1 MPRHKTGGAVQRK
14 FQKDGKTIKVWY
26 ARIQYTDGNGKRQ
39 QREQKP
45 RYNTK
50 TAAKEVAKEMLGTL
64 EGEGMASLE
73 ATTMTF
79 AQLAEFYEKNYL
91 VEAEYVN
98 GRKIAGYRSKYEIG
112 LRLEVLKKYFRN
124 KKVQSIT
131 HGELK
136 KFKTERLKTPVIL
149 GKNTRGTEKKGK
161 PVERQRSI
169 GTVHKEL
176 GLLRR
181 VLNVAVSNGWI
192 NRNPFT
198 MGDALIS
205 PGDERQ
211 RERILTRDEEEKLL
225 LACTGYWA
233 HLKPI
238 IVCALDTGMR
248 RGEIFKLRWSDIDFH
263 NGIIN
268 VQALN
273 TRTLRQR
280 QVANTSRLTQELLL
294 AWENSLQK
302 PDELVFGIAT
312 STKKAFATLRTKA
325 GFPDLRFHD
334 LRHTNAT
341 RLVSKHLPL
350 SEVGR
355 MLGHTQ
361 ANTTYRYVNANIET
375 AKCAAA
381 MLDDFNNPVIE
392 GESPTIN

>member
-1 MPRHKTGGAVQRK
+1 MARPKTGAAIIKWREKNGKKIKEWHACIT
-14 FQKDGKTIKVWY
+14 FWKDGK
-26 ARIQYTDGNGKRQ
+26 RIQKL
-39 QREQKP
+39 QKP
-45 RYNTK
+45 KDNTK
-50 TAAKEVAKEMLGTL
+50 TAARLLAKKMMDDIEDN
-64 EGEGMASLE
+64 GENSIE
-73 ATTMTF
+73 AMNMTF
-79 AQLAEFYEKNYL
+79 AQLADFYEKNYL

-98 GRKIAGYRSKYEIG
+98 DRKVAGYRSKYELS
-112 LRLEVLKKYFRN
+112 LRLEVLRKYFRN
-124 KKVQSIT
+124 KKIQSIT
-131 HGELK
+131 HGEIKKLK
-136 KFKTERLKTPVIL
+136 SERLKTPVIL
-149 GKNTRGTEKKGK
+149 GKNTRGTEKTGK

-192 NRNPFT
+192 SRNPFA

-211 RERILTRDEEEKLL
+211 RERILTREEEERLL
-225 LACTGYWA
+225 FACTGYWA

-238 IVCALDTGMR
+238 IICALDTGMR
-248 RGEIFKLRWSDIDFH
+248 RGEIFKLKWSDVDFK

-268 VQALN
+268 IQAFN
-273 TRTLRQR
+273 TKTLRQR
-280 QVANTSRLTQELLL
+280 QVAITSRLTQELLL
-294 AWENSLQK
+294 VWQNSTQNL
-302 PDELVFGIAT
+302 DDLVFGIST

-325 GFPDLRFHD
+325 GLPDLRFHD

-375 AKCAAA
+375 AKRAAS
-381 MLDDFNNPVIE
+381 MLDDFNKPVDE
-392 GESPTIN
+392 GESPIIN

>member
-1 MPRHKTGGAVQRK
+1 MPRHKTGCAIQRK
-14 FQKDGKTIKVWY
+14 FLKDGKTIKVWY

-45 RYNTK
+45 PYNTK
-50 TAAKEVAKEMLGTL
+50 TSAKELAKEMLRTL
-64 EGEGMASLE
+64 EGEGAASLD
-73 ATTMTF
+73 AATMTF
-79 AQLAEFYEKNYL
+79 AQLADFYEKNYL
-91 VEAEYVN
+91 VEPTYEGN
-98 GRKIAGYRSKYEIG
+98 RRIKGYRSKYEIG
-112 LRLEVLKKYFRN
+112 LRLEMLKRYFGA
-124 KKVQSIT
+124 KKIKAIT
-131 HGELK
+131 HGTIN
-136 KFKTERLKTPVIL
+136 KFKDDRLKTPVVF
-149 GKNTRGTEKKGK
+149 GKNTRGTEKTGK

-192 NRNPFT
+192 TRNPFL

-205 PGDERQ
+205 PGDERH
-211 RERILTRDEEEKLL
+211 RERILTKEEEERLL

-238 IVCALDTGMR
+238 IICALDTGMR
-248 RGEIFKLRWSDIDFH
+248 RGEMFKLKWSDVDFE
-263 NGIIN
+263 NGVIN
-268 VQALN
+268 IQALN
-273 TRTLRQR
+273 TKTLRQR
-280 QVANTSRLTQELLL
+280 KVALTSRLAQELFSL
-294 AWENSLQK
+294 WENSTK
-302 PDELVFGIAT
+302 NPDDLVFGIAT
-312 STKKAFATLRTKA
+312 STKKAFATLRVKV
-325 GFPDLRFHD
+325 GLPDLRFHD

-375 AKCAAA
+375 AKRAAA
-381 MLDDFNNPVIE
+381 MLDDFNGVVDE
-392 GESPTIN
+392 RESPIIN